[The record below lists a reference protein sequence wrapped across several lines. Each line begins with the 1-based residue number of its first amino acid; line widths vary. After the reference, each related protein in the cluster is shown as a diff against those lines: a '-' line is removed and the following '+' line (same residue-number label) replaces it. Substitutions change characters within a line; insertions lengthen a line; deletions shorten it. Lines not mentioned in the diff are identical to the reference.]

1 MKWAELW
8 HTATRCE
15 LEDEL
20 LDECMNAFSHTQDL
34 SLRTV
39 VAVDTPSVQRL
50 CAALDAHAVEVPAE
64 TELRL
69 LTLYRLAQGAQPLG
83 TDR

>member
-1 MKWAELW
+1 MNWAELW
-8 HTATRCE
+8 HAATRCR

-39 VAVDTPSVQRL
+39 VAVETPSVQRL
-50 CAALDAHAVEVPAE
+50 CSALDSHGVEVPAE

-69 LTLYRLAQGAQPLG
+69 LTLYRLAGGGQQPRAG
-83 TDR
+83 R